1 MGTCRSARQAS
12 WEEVAAVNESPLL
25 TLGNLVLRWH
35 SDLGI
40 PRNGAL
46 LFSRPCRPEV
56 NVSMQL
62 LGRTIAAPFGP
73 LQGPMRR
80 SVLFLTGNNVSCCCS
95 TQRARSPDPPVPC
108 VLNWYRSW
116 PLKSFMAQRSDASMP
131 ETGRRPVSRM
141 HRHEPQSL
149 ALRAAAGLS
158 TGVECLKTPWGI
170 DDEEPRRAAP
180 AQLAPAGTRPIHPRP
195 GGRRAFGHDC
205 SALVTRV
212 GEALDHGE
220 DYKEQLQANRV
231 QPLSPPSPEPLAV
244 ASSAHPKRATIG
256 HQPLLAV
263 AQPKPSAAR
272 RPPPFAVDSSYDA
285 RPSSAREPRHLPVS
299 HGPRSTPRPEPD
311 ATKHTILEATRKLKE
326 AGVSTRDSPVRHHRL
341 GS

>member
-1 MGTCRSARQAS
+1 MGTCRSARLAS
-12 WEEVAAVNESPLL
+12 WEVAAVSESPRLM
-25 TLGNLVLRWH
+25 LGNLVQIA
-35 SDLGI
+35 GI
-40 PRNGAL
+40 RPRNRVRLQRVQPETQDKFRLTARGKMLVTAA
-46 LFSRPCRPEV
+46 FQRPV
-56 NVSMQL
+56 TNV
-62 LGRTIAAPFGP
+62 PF
-73 LQGPMRR
+73 
-80 SVLFLTGNNVSCCCS
+80 
-95 TQRARSPDPPVPC
+95 
-108 VLNWYRSW
+108 
-116 PLKSFMAQRSDASMP
+116 MP

-158 TGVECLKTPWGI
+158 TGVECLKTPWGF
-170 DDEEPRRAAP
+170 DDEEPRRRAAP
-180 AQLAPAGTRPIHPRP
+180 AQPLAPAGTRPIHPRP

-231 QPLSPPSPEPLAV
+231 QPLSPPSPEPLAAPRAPTPV
-244 ASSAHPKRATIG
+244 AASAHPKRAAIG

-299 HGPRSTPRPEPD
+299 HGPRSPPRPEPD

-341 GS
+341 G

>member
-1 MGTCRSARQAS
+1 MSARSKCVHAAS
-12 WEEVAAVNESPLL
+12 RQDDSS
-25 TLGNLVLRWH
+25 TLWPFARADAPISFISYRKQCVL
-35 SDLGI
+35 
-40 PRNGAL
+40 L
-46 LFSRPCRPEV
+46 LF
-56 NVSMQL
+56 NTT
-62 LGRTIAAPFGP
+62 RTISGP
-73 LQGPMRR
+73 PSALRAYP
-80 SVLFLTGNNVSCCCS
+80 VS
-95 TQRARSPDPPVPC
+95 
-108 VLNWYRSW
+108 LHW

>member
-1 MGTCRSARQAS
+1 
-12 WEEVAAVNESPLL
+12 
-25 TLGNLVLRWH
+25 
-35 SDLGI
+35 
-40 PRNGAL
+40 
-46 LFSRPCRPEV
+46 
-56 NVSMQL
+56 
-62 LGRTIAAPFGP
+62 
-73 LQGPMRR
+73 
-80 SVLFLTGNNVSCCCS
+80 
-95 TQRARSPDPPVPC
+95 
-108 VLNWYRSW
+108 
-116 PLKSFMAQRSDASMP
+116 MP

-158 TGVECLKTPWGI
+158 TGVECLKTPWGF
-170 DDEEPRRAAP
+170 DDEEPRRRAAP
-180 AQLAPAGTRPIHPRP
+180 AQPLAPAGTRPIHPRP

-231 QPLSPPSPEPLAV
+231 QPLSPPSPEPLAAPPRV
-244 ASSAHPKRATIG
+244 SSPFAASAHPKRAAIG

-299 HGPRSTPRPEPD
+299 HGPRSPPRPEPD

-326 AGVSTRDSPVRHHRL
+326 AGVSTRDSPVRRHRL
-341 GS
+341 G